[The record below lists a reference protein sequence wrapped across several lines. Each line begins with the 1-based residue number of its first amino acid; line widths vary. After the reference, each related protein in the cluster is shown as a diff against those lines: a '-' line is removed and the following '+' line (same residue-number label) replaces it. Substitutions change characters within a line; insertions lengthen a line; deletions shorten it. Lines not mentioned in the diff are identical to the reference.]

1 MDDAKQAG
9 RIVGALFL
17 AKLIAG
23 PLENFTLM
31 GPVVAEPGFLVN
43 AAAHPLNL
51 PLAVMLSFLLSLI
64 AIAVMVVAYPVFRRA
79 TPMLALWF
87 VALTLVG
94 IGTSMVEGITM
105 MSMQSLSQAYA
116 AANGADPALWEGL
129 RQVVGKA
136 RNWAHYTNLLVG
148 GAGLFAMFL
157 VLYRGRLVPRAL
169 AAFGLATAVAQ
180 MYSISQPFFGG
191 AVNFALLAPIG
202 LSLLLTMAWLLW
214 RGFAVEPPA
223 PR

>member
-1 MDDAKQAG
+1 MDSYKTLG

-51 PLAVMLSFLLSLI
+51 PLAVMLAFALCLISL
-64 AIAVMVVAYPVFRRA
+64 ATAVVTWPVFRKEA
-79 TPMLALWF
+79 PQLALWF
-87 VALTLVG
+87 FALTLIG
-94 IGTSMVEGITM
+94 ITTNLVETMTM
-105 MSMQSLSQAYA
+105 MSMQSLSLTAA
-116 AANGADPALWEGL
+116 AANGATPELYEAL

-148 GAGLFAMFL
+148 GFGLFVMFL
-157 VLYRGRLVPRAL
+157 LLYRTRLVPRAI
-169 AAFGLATAVAQ
+169 AAFGMATSLLQ
-180 MYSISQPFFGG
+180 MYSIGQPFFGG
-191 AVNFALLAPIG
+191 KVDFNLLMPTGLALLA
-202 LSLLLTMAWLLW
+202 LMVWLLW
-214 RGFAVEPPA
+214 RGFAERAPA
-223 PR
+223 